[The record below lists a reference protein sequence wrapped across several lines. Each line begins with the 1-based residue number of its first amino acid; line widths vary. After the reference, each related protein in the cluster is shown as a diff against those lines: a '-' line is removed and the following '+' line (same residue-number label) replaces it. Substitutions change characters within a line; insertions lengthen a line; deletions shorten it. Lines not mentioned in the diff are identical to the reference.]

1 MWWCEVTLLADPL
14 LVRSQL
20 KDSEWEQSIWEF
32 HSCRCIRA
40 EKWWAPSPSR
50 SYDAVSPHSSRN
62 LLKLTEIL
70 QLTNKLF
77 SVIQYKNFSNFIS
90 ASIHVSKREPQFQ
103 GLINIVQLFEKSSKI
118 LFRRMKIV
126 WLLSAVSALYFE
138 ISEKD
143 KKCFIE
149 ELPEDTQMTGK
160 YLVQI
165 FDKATKVMRRFH
177 CW

>member
-1 MWWCEVTLLADPL
+1 MWWSEMTLLADQL

-20 KDSEWEQSIWEF
+20 KDSEWEQLIWEF

-77 SVIQYKNFSNFIS
+77 SVRFSKIIS
-90 ASIHVSKREPQFQ
+90 ARIHVFLREP
-103 GLINIVQLFEKSSKI
+103 K
-118 LFRRMKIV
+118 FRRLAQKYIVLLFGNISKVYFHRMRIV

-160 YLVQI
+160 YLVQL
-165 FDKATKVMRRFH
+165 FDKATKVIRPFH